1 MFFVHISIQL
11 YLLFTPG
18 IYIYIMYNISTS
30 KIVIIFFL
38 ILIIITTKLFPFS
51 FIVFLSSPFLSSS
64 YYYISSTN
72 DPRVRRSKGIFTGLG
87 IYFFNNQQSFSLLTT
102 TTSDKKSVLQT
113 NPWGPCLTP
122 GQKSCLWTP
131 AATNLKKVLS
141 SLSY

>member
-18 IYIYIMYNISTS
+18 IYIMYNISTS

-51 FIVFLSSPFLSSS
+51 FIVSLSSPFLSSS
-64 YYYISSTN
+64 YYISSSTN

-87 IYFFNNQQSFSLLTT
+87 VYFFNNQQSFSLLA

-122 GQKSCLWTP
+122 GQKSYLWTP

-141 SLSY
+141 SLSS